1 MKKLI
6 IITLA
11 AGLGL
16 TTFMAMSSPVDAEL
30 KFGLAM
36 GKNTPPQPILAI
48 TPFGA
53 FKECFALG
61 SGSLV
66 NARLQITLEKMTCSD
81 AHYFYEY
88 LLSSVLVS
96 DKSGELGIKTTHH
109 PPSQSLLN
117 SVKDTKD
124 LYKQIGYTEGL
135 NLITDAELGH
145 WEVEPKTRILID
157 FVTQPKLARKIPI
170 SR

>member
-6 IITLA
+6 TITLA

-16 TTFMAMSSPVDAEL
+16 TTFMTQASPVDAEL
-30 KFGLAM
+30 KFGVAM
-36 GKNTPPQPILAI
+36 GKNTPPQPVLAI
-48 TPFGA
+48 TPFGT

-61 SGSLV
+61 SGSFV
-66 NARLQITLEKMTCSD
+66 NARLQITLERMTCSD

-88 LLSSVLVS
+88 QLSSVLVS
-96 DKSGELGIKTTHH
+96 DKSGNVGIKTTHH

-117 SVKDTKD
+117 SVKGMKN

-135 NLITDAELGH
+135 DLLHDAELGH

-157 FVTQPKLARKIPI
+157 FVTQPELERKIPI

>member
-1 MKKLI
+1 
-6 IITLA
+6 
-11 AGLGL
+11 
-16 TTFMAMSSPVDAEL
+16 MAIASPVDAEL

-36 GKNTPPQPILAI
+36 GKNTPPQPVLVI

-88 LLSSVLVS
+88 QLGSVLVS
-96 DKSGELGIKTTHH
+96 DKSGEIGIKTTHH

-117 SVKDTKD
+117 SIKDMKD
-124 LYKQIGYTEGL
+124 LYKQIGYAEGL
-135 NLITDAELGH
+135 NLIVDAELGH
-145 WEVEPKTRILID
+145 WEVEPKTHILID
-157 FVTQPKLARKIPI
+157 FITQPKLARKIPI